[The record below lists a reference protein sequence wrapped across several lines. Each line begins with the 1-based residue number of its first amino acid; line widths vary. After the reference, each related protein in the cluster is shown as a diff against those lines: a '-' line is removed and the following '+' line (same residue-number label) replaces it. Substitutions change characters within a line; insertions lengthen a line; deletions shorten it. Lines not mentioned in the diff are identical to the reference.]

1 MSLTD
6 FQRAVC
12 RLIAT
17 ARVTQ
22 GECYVAGGSAL
33 NELLGAPRV
42 SHDVDLFNDT
52 RDALLWA
59 WKTDRAVLE
68 AAGYV
73 VGVLREYTSF
83 VEAEVRKGG
92 EGRVLQ
98 WAQDSAYRFFP
109 LVEHPDF
116 GVTLHPFDLA
126 TNKVLALVGRLE
138 VRDWI
143 DVMTCHERL
152 QPFGYLA
159 WAASGKDPGL
169 NPSFILDQAG
179 RSARYTREEVA
190 TLEFDGPVP
199 DVAALSG
206 AWRRMLSEATRLVE
220 VLPEEHVG
228 SCVTDVAGKL
238 FTGDR
243 PELEKAL
250 ESDGVRFHNGSLN
263 GAWPRL
269 LNGPS
274 GRP

>member
-12 RLIAT
+12 RLVAA

-33 NELLGAPRV
+33 NELLGARRV
-42 SHDVDLFNDT
+42 SRDVDLFNDT

-59 WKTDRAVLE
+59 WRTDRATLE
-68 AAGYV
+68 SAGYV
-73 VGVLREYTSF
+73 VSVLREYTSF
-83 VEAEVRKGG
+83 VEAEVRKDGQG
-92 EGRVLQ
+92 LVFQ

-109 LVEHPDF
+109 LVAHPDF

-152 QPFGYLA
+152 QPLGYLA

-169 NPSFILDQAG
+169 NPAFILDQAR

-190 TLEFDGPVP
+190 TLDFEGSVP
-199 DVAALSG
+199 DAAALSG
-206 AWRRMLSEATRLVE
+206 TWRRMLSEATHLVE
-220 VLPEEHVG
+220 LLPEEHVG
-228 SCVTDVAGKL
+228 SCVTDV
-238 FTGDR
+238 TGDLFKGDG
-243 PELEKAL
+243 PALEKAL
-250 ESDGVRFHNGSLN
+250 KSGGVLFHNGSLH
-263 GAWPRL
+263 GAWPAL
-269 LNGPS
+269 LGGS
-274 GRP
+274 AGRA